1 MSLQKLRDVEIMKFT
16 ENALNVMAARTFK
29 GIGKAWI
36 TKNLST
42 PKAEPEIVKVLNAS
56 SKIGGQITVDDFKRK
71 KSLLKELLAK
81 SEGAVDGVVALGD
94 DDFPLHRGVVKDSE
108 KPIFIFYR
116 GDVSLL
122 KMDSKN
128 VAVIGLLNP
137 DPEIERVER
146 GLVAGMVESGAVIV
160 SGLALGCDTI
170 AHRQALD
177 SKGRTVAI
185 LPSPLNDVLPGKNK
199 GLAEEIVKKDGLLVS
214 EYLTGAKSKMELNS
228 RYQERDRL
236 QALYSN
242 SVVLAA
248 SYAKNDLGN
257 DSGSRLAM
265 GYARDY
271 SIPRVVI
278 YDRENNS
285 NNPKYDLNRQ
295 IIGEDSSVF
304 VVGFHNKLSA
314 ANDILLLKPKVF
326 ERCPVQQSM
335 I

>member
-1 MSLQKLRDVEIMKFT
+1 MRLEKLRDIEVIKFT
-16 ENALNVMAARTFK
+16 ENAINVMATRTYK

-36 TKNLST
+36 RKNLSV
-42 PKAEPEIVKVLNAS
+42 PKVDSEIVKLLNDS
-56 SKIGGQITVDDFKRK
+56 SKFDRQITVEEFNRK
-71 KSLLKELLAK
+71 KTLLKGLLNN
-81 SEGAVDGVVALGD
+81 SENTIDGVVALGD
-94 DDFPLHRGVVKDSE
+94 DDFPAHRGIVKDSE

-116 GDVSLL
+116 GDFSLL
-122 KMDSKN
+122 MPTSKN

-137 DPEIERVER
+137 DQEIEAVEKE
-146 GLVAGMVESGAVIV
+146 LVAGMVENGAVIV

-185 LPSPLNDVLPGKNK
+185 LPGPLSDVLPTKNRE
-199 GLAEEIVKKDGLLVS
+199 LAEEIVKSKGLLIS
-214 EYLTGAKSKMELNS
+214 EYLTSAKSKMELS
-228 RYQERDRL
+228 GRYQERDRL

-242 SVVLAA
+242 SIVLAA

-278 YDRENNS
+278 YDMENDS
-285 NNPKYDLNRQ
+285 NNQKYDLNRQ

-304 VVGFHNKLSA
+304 VVTRYNKFSA
-314 ANDILLLKPKVF
+314 ANDILLLKPNIAEK
-326 ERCPVQQSM
+326 RPIQQSM

>member
-1 MSLQKLRDVEIMKFT
+1 MKFT
-16 ENALNVMAARTFK
+16 ENAINVMAARTCK

-42 PKAEPEIVKVLNAS
+42 PKPESEIVELLNSS
-56 SKIGGQITVDDFKRK
+56 SKFSGLLTVDEFNGK
-71 KSLLKELLAK
+71 KNLIKGLLAK
-81 SEGAVDGVVALGD
+81 SYGMIDGVVALGD
-94 DDFPLHRGVVKDSE
+94 DDFPPHRGVVKDSE

-116 GDVSLL
+116 GNLSLL
-122 KMDSKN
+122 TAESKN
-128 VAVIGLLNP
+128 IAVIGLLNP
-137 DPEIERVER
+137 DQEIEAVER
-146 GLVAGMVESGAVIV
+146 ELVARMVENGAVIV

-185 LPSPLNDVLPGKNK
+185 LPGPLNDVLPAKNR
-199 GLAEEIVKKDGLLVS
+199 GLAEEIVENDGLLIS
-214 EYLTGAKSKMELNS
+214 EYLTSAKSKMELS
-228 RYQERDRL
+228 GRYQERDRL

-242 SVVLAA
+242 SIVLAA
-248 SYAKNDLGN
+248 SYAKNDIGN

-278 YDRENNS
+278 YDEEKDSNNS
-285 NNPKYDLNRQ
+285 KYDLNRQ
-295 IIGEDSSVF
+295 IIGEDSNVYMVSRL
-304 VVGFHNKLSA
+304 NMPSA
-314 ANDILLLKPKVF
+314 VSDILLLKPKIIKKQ
-326 ERCPVQQSM
+326 PVQQSM

>member
-1 MSLQKLRDVEIMKFT
+1 MPLEKLRDIEVMKFT
-16 ENALNVMAARTFK
+16 ENAINVMAARTYK

-42 PKAEPEIVKVLNAS
+42 PKAELEIVTLLSDS
-56 SKIGGQITVDDFKRK
+56 SKVGDQITVDEFNKK
-71 KSLLKELLAK
+71 KSQLMGLLARL
-81 SEGAVDGVVALGD
+81 EGTIDGVIALGD
-94 DDFPLHRGVVKDSE
+94 DGFPPHRGTVKDSE

-116 GDVSLL
+116 GDLSLL
-122 KMDSKN
+122 TTESKN
-128 VAVIGLLNP
+128 IAVIGLLNP
-137 DPEIERVER
+137 DQEIEAIER
-146 GLVAGMVESGAVIV
+146 ELVAGMVKNGAVIV

-185 LPSPLNDVLPGKNK
+185 LPGPLNDVLPAKNRR
-199 GLAEEIVKKDGLLVS
+199 LAEEIVKNDGLLIS
-214 EYLTGAKSKMELNS
+214 EYLTSAKSKMELS
-228 RYQERDRL
+228 GRYQERDRL

-248 SYAKNDLGN
+248 SYAKNDVGN

-265 GYARDY
+265 GYAMDY

-278 YDRENNS
+278 YDKENDS

-295 IIGEDSSVF
+295 IIDEDPGVF
-304 VVGFHNKLSA
+304 VVSRHNKSFA
-314 ANDILLLKPKVF
+314 VRDILLLKPKII
-326 ERCPVQQSM
+326 EKRPIQQSM